1 MKNGI
6 SACIQLYYKPVAM
19 ITRWKWT
26 CLEILKLEG
35 VLYQNVNTIIY
46 CLQYTLRNLVKAL
59 MTFYDCL
66 SCPYYSKCL
75 CLKITVLFH
84 EIILHQCRLLGRYEF
99 KIWLPSP
106 GTFESSVPYQALGIN
121 VEIRLAFITL
131 GFCLMELV
139 CLDVIVTNYKITS
152 NISVFWKKLF
162 C

>member
-1 MKNGI
+1 MLKTLTSCRTLDFPYYSCGKLWIGVSLFHVDLVSPLQLNMKNGI

-99 KIWLPSP
+99 KI
-106 GTFESSVPYQALGIN
+106 
-121 VEIRLAFITL
+121 
-131 GFCLMELV
+131 
-139 CLDVIVTNYKITS
+139 
-152 NISVFWKKLF
+152 
-162 C
+162 